1 MTTRQAPKCHWQ
13 PRISNYEN
21 AAAWQFPKQS
31 ISYKL
36 RSHTIIYRKWRQY
49 DEGPA
54 TACVHTRRNHNDNIV
69 RHYLIITPTNLTIRL
84 NICTVSWSLWPL
96 AATHNIWTQSHD
108 EIAILKI
115 SLQSELL
122 QLGPI
127 NIDHCAPAPI
137 CNLHISIVAGI
148 VSSTAITTY
157 KCDHVCNLP
166 SQATLLVDYFLSKT
180 SYRSRCYVE
189 NLVLNVRLK

>member
-1 MTTRQAPKCHWQ
+1 MRLPDNFQNNPYLTNCAHTQLFIESGGSMMRVQ
-13 PRISNYEN
+13 PPHVST
-21 AAAWQFPKQS
+21 
-31 ISYKL
+31 L
-36 RSHTIIYRKWRQY
+36 
-49 DEGPA
+49 G
-54 TACVHTRRNHNDNIV
+54 RNHNDNIV

-84 NICTVSWSLWPL
+84 NICTVSWSLWPP
-96 AATHNIWTQSHD
+96 ATGPHTATHNIWTQSHD

-127 NIDHCAPAPI
+127 NIDHCAPATI

-180 SYRSRCYVE
+180 SYRSWCYVE

>member
-1 MTTRQAPKCHWQ
+1 MWPQGRLLSVTGSQEFLIMRMRLPDNFQNNPYLTNCA
-13 PRISNYEN
+13 
-21 AAAWQFPKQS
+21 
-31 ISYKL
+31 
-36 RSHTIIYRKWRQY
+36 HTQLFIESGRY

-127 NIDHCAPAPI
+127 NIDHCAPATI

-166 SQATLLVDYFLSKT
+166 SQVISDSSFWPIS
-180 SYRSRCYVE
+180 SGR
-189 NLVLNVRLK
+189 N

>member
-1 MTTRQAPKCHWQ
+1 MMRVQ
-13 PRISNYEN
+13 PPHVST
-21 AAAWQFPKQS
+21 
-31 ISYKL
+31 L
-36 RSHTIIYRKWRQY
+36 
-49 DEGPA
+49 G
-54 TACVHTRRNHNDNIV
+54 RNHNDNIV

-84 NICTVSWSLWPL
+84 NICTVSWSLWPP
-96 AATHNIWTQSHD
+96 ATATHNIWTQSHD

-148 VSSTAITTY
+148 VSSRAITTY

-166 SQATLLVDYFLSKT
+166 SQATLLHDCFLPRKIALELCW
-180 SYRSRCYVE
+180 RFCPPCWMKIRFFK
-189 NLVLNVRLK
+189 L